1 MIKDRVYIMVSLVRP
16 WLYKLGVSNRVDL
29 RERQVGAR
37 SIFAVRLP
45 FAYSIEGALH
55 AYLKPTNVHTWG
67 SGATEWHLSC
77 NPIIALLFL
86 NAQLW
91 YGVATWLPPYA
102 PVVLFLLPIP
112 LDAIVILAAIAV
124 FAYGVMAMAI
134 ILFVFMVVKLLLLR
148 NGSH

>member
-1 MIKDRVYIMVSLVRP
+1 MKNRIYIMVSLVRP

-91 YGVATWLPPYA
+91 YGMAAWLPPYA
-102 PVVLFLLPIP
+102 PVVIFLLPIP
-112 LDAIVILAAIAV
+112 LDAILILLCIAAV
-124 FAYGVMAMAI
+124 SYGAI
-134 ILFVFMVVKLLLLR
+134 LGMILLFGIVAAKLILL
-148 NGSH
+148 

>member
-1 MIKDRVYIMVSLVRP
+1 MKNRIYIMVSLVRP

-45 FAYSIEGALH
+45 WAYSIEAAMHG
-55 AYLKPTNVHTWG
+55 YLKPTNVRTWG

-91 YGVATWLPPYA
+91 YGVAVWLPPYT
-102 PVVLFLLPIP
+102 PLVLFMLPIP
-112 LDAIVILAAIAV
+112 IDAILILLCIACVAYAGIAAILGIV
-124 FAYGVMAMAI
+124 LYFGFMALTM
-134 ILFVFMVVKLLLLR
+134 
-148 NGSH
+148 